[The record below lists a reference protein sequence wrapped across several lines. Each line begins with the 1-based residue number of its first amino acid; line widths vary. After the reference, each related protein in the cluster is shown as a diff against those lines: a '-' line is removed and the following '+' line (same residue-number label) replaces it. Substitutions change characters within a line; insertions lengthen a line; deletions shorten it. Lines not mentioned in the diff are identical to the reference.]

1 MEPIKFVGM
10 NATYVAEGCGD
21 LPAAVEKNDSG
32 VTEITSVWKPCPEE
46 LQLLNEG
53 GCVRL
58 TVVGCQPPVALWV
71 SKAVEIT

>member
-21 LPAAVEKNDSG
+21 LPAAVEKNNSG
-32 VTEITSVWKPCPEE
+32 VTEITSVWKPSAEE

-53 GCVRL
+53 GLRVSVRDGL
-58 TVVGCQPPVALWV
+58 SASCSVMG
-71 SKAVEIT
+71 K